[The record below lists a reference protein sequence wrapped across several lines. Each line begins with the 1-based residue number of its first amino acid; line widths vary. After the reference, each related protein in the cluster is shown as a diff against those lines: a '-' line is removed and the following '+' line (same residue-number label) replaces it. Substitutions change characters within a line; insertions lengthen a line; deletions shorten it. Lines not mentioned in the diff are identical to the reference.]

1 MGKKET
7 SCWCQRNTEF
17 FQCCEEISEEVNTM
31 NEKVIAILD
40 VFEDLLDSKGIEIP
54 CEDEREQDERHDGGN
69 DAKIYGTEYGE
80 LYDAI

>member
-1 MGKKET
+1 
-7 SCWCQRNTEF
+7 
-17 FQCCEEISEEVNTM
+17 M
-31 NEKVIAILD
+31 NEKVIAILE

-80 LYDAI
+80 LYDAIEKILEDGKTPSKITTEMANHIANEFM